1 MLREKRGHSVGSH
14 VVKVI
19 ELVGE
24 SEQSWED
31 AVQVAVKQASKTLR
45 GITGVEVL
53 NWTGKVN
60 SQGDIVGYRANVQVA
75 FEVEA

>member
-1 MLREKRGHSVGSH
+1 MASH

-24 SEQSWED
+24 SDQSWED

-53 NWTGKVN
+53 NWSGKVDE
-60 SQGDIVGYRANVQVA
+60 QGEIVGYRANVQVA
-75 FEVEA
+75 FAVKN

>member
-1 MLREKRGHSVGSH
+1 MASH

-24 SEQSWED
+24 SDQSWED

-53 NWTGKVN
+53 NWSGKVDE
-60 SQGDIVGYRANVQVA
+60 QGEIVGYRANVHVA
-75 FEVEA
+75 FAVEN

>member
-1 MLREKRGHSVGSH
+1 MNSN

-19 ELVGE
+19 ELVGQ
-24 SEQSWED
+24 SEDSWEA
-31 AVQVAVKQASKTLR
+31 AVQVAVKEAAATLR

-60 SQGDIVGYRANVQVA
+60 EQGEITGYRANVQVA
-75 FEVEA
+75 FEVEK

>member
-1 MLREKRGHSVGSH
+1 VGSH